1 MELGLQG
8 RTAVIVGGTMGMGKA
23 AAIGL
28 AAEGVNLALLARGQE
43 SLHKAASEI
52 TGEYGVDVQVVPT
65 NMREAKSINT
75 AAEAVAERFGTVHI
89 LVYTAGNRMR
99 RPGRQILWED
109 EDWLDDVNVKLIGM
123 LRAINAFLPHFTK
136 DGSGR
141 IINIGGSAGMMV
153 WETAMTHGI
162 NNSAMSHASTYL
174 AHDLAA
180 DKITVNTVVP
190 GLVATEWREE
200 WADARAKQQGK
211 SREQFL
217 ADYCE
222 QKGILAGRWVDMREV
237 ADLVVFLASD
247 RAQYINGTSLVID
260 GGMSVNA
267 R

>member
-8 RTAVIVGGTMGMGKA
+8 RTAVIVGGSMGIGKA
-23 AAIGL
+23 AAKGL
-28 AAEGVNLALLARGQE
+28 AAEGVNLGLLARGQE
-43 SLHKAASEI
+43 GLDKAASEI
-52 TGEYGVDVQVVPT
+52 TGEYKVDVLTVPT
-65 NMREAKSINT
+65 NMREAKSVNA
-75 AAEAVAERFGTVHI
+75 AAESVVQRFGTVHI

-99 RPGRQILWED
+99 RPDRQILWED
-109 EDWLDDVNVKLIGM
+109 EEWLDDVNVKLIGM
-123 LRAINAFLPHFTK
+123 LRAIRAFLPHFAK

-141 IINIGGSAGMMV
+141 IINIGGSAGMME
-153 WETAMTHGI
+153 WEKAMTHGI
-162 NNSAMSHASTYL
+162 NNSAMRHASTYL
-174 AHDLAA
+174 ARDLAA
-180 DKITVNTVVP
+180 DKITVNTIVP
-190 GLVATEWREE
+190 GLVATEWREG
-200 WADARAKQQGK
+200 WADARAKQQEK